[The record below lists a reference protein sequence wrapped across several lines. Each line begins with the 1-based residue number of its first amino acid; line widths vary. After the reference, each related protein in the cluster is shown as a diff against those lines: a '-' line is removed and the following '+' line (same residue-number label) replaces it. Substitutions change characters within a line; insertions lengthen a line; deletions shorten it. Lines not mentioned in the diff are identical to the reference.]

1 MKTEIKDFRNEGDKK
16 YVGFFV
22 QLDNG
27 HTYIIDKQVDLED
40 GKSDEDYIKE
50 AYALAKDEIDNWA
63 SGFANV
69 GKEWDVE
76 KGAFKEEEKESS
88 ESEESSES
96 K

>member
-27 HTYIIDKQVDLED
+27 HTYNIDKEVSVSD
-40 GKSDEDYIKE
+40 GKSDEQYVKE
-50 AYALAKDEIDNWA
+50 AYDSAKSEIDDWA

-69 GKEWDVE
+69 GKEWDAE
-76 KGAFKEEEKESS
+76 KGIFK
-88 ESEESSES
+88 
-96 K
+96 